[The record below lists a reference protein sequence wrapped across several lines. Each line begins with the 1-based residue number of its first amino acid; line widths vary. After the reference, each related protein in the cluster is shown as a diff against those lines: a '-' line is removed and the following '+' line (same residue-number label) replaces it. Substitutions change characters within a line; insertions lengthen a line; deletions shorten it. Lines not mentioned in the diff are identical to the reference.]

1 MALADIVYFNVYKH
15 ATRYAPIAR
24 ALSRYTVLTELLTGF
39 IPPLEPIG
47 DISEEDIL
55 LKEQEEDD

>member
-15 ATRYAPIAR
+15 ATRHAPVAR

-55 LKEQEEDD
+55 KEQEEDD

>member
-15 ATRYAPIAR
+15 ATRYPPVAR

-47 DISEEDIL
+47 DISEENI